1 MCLCQFRPKEQQ
13 QQINAFVAAGFRYHY
28 IAFYTKCIK
37 DRYGQLPSL
46 TICRFLKK
54 NMIFLSLNI
63 IQPRLGDSFTACATV
78 NRYERLTFPPQYVS
92 CKLWPFHID
101 LSLCLHRF
109 ITQATFC
116 CSGATVQ
123 HLGGER
129 LRALKMDFGTVNT
142 QLKFHTS

>member
-1 MCLCQFRPKEQQ
+1 M
-13 QQINAFVAAGFRYHY
+13 AVGFRHHY
-28 IAFYTKCIK
+28 IAFYSKGIR

-46 TICRFLKK
+46 TIYRFLRFK
-54 NMIFLSLNI
+54 NDFFNAIFLSLNI

-78 NRYERLTFPPQYVS
+78 NRYERLMFPSLYAS
-92 CKLWPFHID
+92 CKLWPFYID
-101 LSLCLHRF
+101 ISLRLHRF

-129 LRALKMDFGTVNT
+129 LRALKMDFGTVNP